1 MACMKFSFVSSPS
14 RSWTASSAGVSRN
27 ASSLLINRCSSASS
41 RTCMCMPLSKSTP
54 FTATTAPS
62 VQGYDALLKYLRP
75 PVMLPPEVDD
85 SARLMELLEGTQRAL
100 QRSSEPRG
108 TMMLIDTLQRL
119 GIAYHF
125 EEDIAALLEQ
135 FSDENLGDEDLFTT
149 ALCFRLLRHNGHQ
162 ISTDVFRKFMD
173 KNMEFKE
180 SLSEDTVGLLSLYE
194 ASYLGA
200 NGEDVLSQ
208 AVEFSEIHLKKAIPV
223 MAPQLR
229 RQVLQSFELPR
240 HLRMARLEARRY
252 IEEYSN
258 ESDHSSALL
267 ELAMLDFNKVQ
278 ALHQMELAEISRWW
292 KHLGL
297 VDKLSFARDR
307 PLECFL
313 WTVGLLPEPKYSG
326 CRIELAKNIAILLV
340 IDDIFDTHGSFS
352 DLVLFTDAI
361 RRWDLNAMEQLPEY
375 MKICYMALY
384 NTTNEVSY
392 KVLKEH
398 GWSVRSYLQKTW
410 IDMIEGFMLE
420 AEWLNNGHIP
430 NLEDYIENGVTTAG
444 TYMAL
449 VHVFFLIGKGVT
461 DENVKLLVKPY
472 PKLFSSSGRI
482 LRLWDDL
489 GTAKEEQERGDV
501 ASSIQLFMKE
511 NDIKSE
517 DEARKQIIQL
527 IQGLWKELNGELIA
541 PNALP
546 LPIIKTA
553 FNMSRT
559 SQVVYQHDEDSYF
572 SSVDNY
578 VQSLFFTP
586 VEL

>member
-1 MACMKFSFVSSPS
+1 MKLHTWVQMAKMCFHRQWSSQRFTSKRQFQSF
-14 RSWTASSAGVSRN
+14 
-27 ASSLLINRCSSASS
+27 
-41 RTCMCMPLSKSTP
+41 
-54 FTATTAPS
+54 
-62 VQGYDALLKYLRP
+62 
-75 PVMLPPEVDD
+75 E
-85 SARLMELLEGTQRAL
+85 
-100 QRSSEPRG
+100 
-108 TMMLIDTLQRL
+108 
-119 GIAYHF
+119 
-125 EEDIAALLEQ
+125 
-135 FSDENLGDEDLFTT
+135 
-149 ALCFRLLRHNGHQ
+149 
-162 ISTDVFRKFMD
+162 
-173 KNMEFKE
+173 
-180 SLSEDTVGLLSLYE
+180 
-194 ASYLGA
+194 
-200 NGEDVLSQ
+200 
-208 AVEFSEIHLKKAIPV
+208 
-223 MAPQLR
+223 LR

-267 ELAMLDFNKVQ
+267 ELAMLDYNKVQ
-278 ALHQMELAEISRWW
+278 ALHQMELAEISSWW

-361 RRWDLNAMEQLPEY
+361 RRWDLNAIEQLPEY

-398 GWSVRSYLQKTW
+398 GWSIRSYLQKTW
-410 IDMIEGFMLE
+410 IEMIEGFMLE

-430 NLEDYIENGVTTAG
+430 NLEDYVENGVTTAG

-461 DENVKLLVKPY
+461 DENVKLL
-472 PKLFSSSGRI
+472 
-482 LRLWDDL
+482 
-489 GTAKEEQERGDV
+489 EEQERGDV
-501 ASSIQLFMKE
+501 ASSIQLFVKE